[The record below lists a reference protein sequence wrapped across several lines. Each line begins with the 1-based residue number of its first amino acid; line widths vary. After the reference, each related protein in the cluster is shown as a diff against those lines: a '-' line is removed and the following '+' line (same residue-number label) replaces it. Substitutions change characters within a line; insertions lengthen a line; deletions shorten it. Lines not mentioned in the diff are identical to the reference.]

1 MSLAGLVME
10 DEDGGEVGVAGV
22 FENAQDGFEGGAV
35 FGDVREIDDA
45 PGVAGELDHEVGEAA
60 GAAGV
65 EEELGGVEVDEPSGC
80 VERLWADGEL
90 KAVEGG
96 GEGKEGILLQGCYP
110 FNIIGK
116 GGVDAAVAFAG
127 AGNALVRW
135 DDMSRGIACV
145 AHGAVGDVVTGF
157 VDRRAVHVEGGE
169 DVVVEVLR
177 VGLF

>member
-65 EEELGGVEVDEPSGC
+65 EEELGGVC
-80 VERLWADGEL
+80 AD
-90 KAVEGG
+90 KPA
-96 GEGKEGILLQGCYP
+96 
-110 FNIIGK
+110 
-116 GGVDAAVAFAG
+116 GGV
-127 AGNALVRW
+127 
-135 DDMSRGIACV
+135 IC
-145 AHGAVGDVVTGF
+145 
-157 VDRRAVHVEGGE
+157 
-169 DVVVEVLR
+169 
-177 VGLF
+177 